1 MGGAPRTDGN
11 TNPPSPD
18 LRNEQMRKP
27 LIALGLVSLLTVA
40 IAAPAAAARPT
51 LVSRAVA
58 INAAT
63 GEFDTLL
70 ALATQ
75 YPDIVEALSGK
86 GQLTLFAPTDAAFD
100 ELFAFLGT
108 LGVAPEDL
116 TADQTKTV
124 LLYHVAAGRWSG
136 DRLAGQSSI
145 TMLSGE
151 MAWVGADGGVSVNGA
166 DVIIANVP
174 ASNGFIH
181 AIDAVLV
188 PPSILAALGL

>member
-1 MGGAPRTDGN
+1 
-11 TNPPSPD
+11 
-18 LRNEQMRKP
+18 MRKP

-40 IAAPAAAARPT
+40 IAAPVAAARPT

-58 INAAT
+58 INAET

-75 YPDIVEALSGK
+75 YPDIIEALSGK
-86 GQLTLFAPTDAAFD
+86 QQLTLFAPTDQAFAD
-100 ELFAFLGT
+100 LFAFLGT
-108 LGVAPEDL
+108 LGVSPEDL
-116 TADQTKTV
+116 TAEQIKTV

-145 TMLSGE
+145 AMLSGE
-151 MAWVGADGGVSVNGA
+151 TAWISTDGGVRVNSSNVVIA
-166 DVIIANVP
+166 DVP
-174 ASNGFIH
+174 ASNGFIQ